1 MNTQQPSTNP
11 QTGLTSADVLERRER
26 YGANTLTP
34 AKKKSLFILFFEKFA
49 DLTVLILCACAAV
62 SIALEVSRG
71 NFPWE
76 GVAILLAVFVATCGT
91 LWSELKADKA
101 FELLKR
107 DTDKILVKVIRDA
120 QFQVVANSNVV
131 VGDIVRLE
139 AGDKIP
145 ADARYLSGVEF
156 EVDESLMTGE
166 QMAVPKN
173 VEQNRLTGGTYVLSG
188 QALACVTAVGDRS
201 ELGRIAASL
210 QGETAQEGEALT
222 PLQKRLKRLSQQ
234 ISVWGM
240 AAAVLIFAVLAGCAF
255 CSMDRY
261 TFANVAGALFRAF
274 MVAVTIVVVAVP
286 EGLPLAVFVT
296 LGLGMRKIREDN
308 NLVRKMV
315 AAETIGSATVICTD
329 KTGTLTMNQM
339 GVDTLWFGG
348 RCYAGATLGEAK
360 SDADFDLFA
369 RGFSLNSTAEIDAE
383 GRAVGNATEAAVL
396 RWLAS
401 LNLRYAEFRAGTPV
415 VRRIPFSADRKRM
428 TTVAGG
434 YVFTKGA
441 PERVFPLCTGGDVAG
456 AERIVREL
464 AQRAVRT
471 LAVAYKEERTEEA
484 PEEGLTLL
492 GIVGL
497 TDPLR
502 PDVAAAVAG
511 CRKAGIRVIMITGD
525 HPLTARAIACDA
537 GLVRPESAAE
547 VLTGETFAA
556 KSDEELRVLLKS
568 VNVIARARP
577 DTKARLVRLL
587 QEEGEVVAMTGDGTN
602 DAPALKQAD
611 VGIAMGVRGT
621 DVAKSVSDI
630 VLTDDNFG
638 SIVRAVKWGR
648 TLYENLQKFL
658 QFQLTVNISAL
669 FFAFISPL
677 AALFWPNA
685 GFSQTPL
692 TVLQFLWLNLIMD
705 TLAALAFGLE
715 PPRPEVMSMPPKET
729 AEPFVTR
736 AMAVNIVA
744 MGVVFVAVMLVV
756 QTTDWLGAPDAQ
768 KATAVFNCFVWLQL
782 FNAVN
787 ARSVNARESAFGG
800 LFRSR
805 SFLGVMGLVVAIQVL
820 MVQYGGQLFQTVPL
834 APSVWLRTLS
844 IGVFVLLAGGIVHA
858 GIRWIAVAKKGT
870 DKYGGRK

>member
-1 MNTQQPSTNP
+1 MNTQPSTNP
-11 QTGLTSADVLERRER
+11 QTGLSSAEVFESRKRH
-26 YGANTLTP
+26 GSNTLTP
-34 AKKKSLFILFFEKFA
+34 AKKKSIFTLFAEKFA
-49 DLTVLILCACAAV
+49 DLTVLILCVCAAV

-76 GVAILLAVFVATCGT
+76 GAAILLAVFIATCGT

-107 DTDKILVKVIRDA
+107 DTDEIKVKVVRDS
-120 QFQVVANSNVV
+120 QFQVIANSEVV
-131 VGDIVRLE
+131 AGDIIRLE
-139 AGDKIP
+139 TGDKIP
-145 ADARYLSGVEF
+145 ADARYLSGAEF

-166 QMAVPKN
+166 QMPVPKDGGH
-173 VEQNRLTGGTYVLSG
+173 NRLTGGTYVLSG
-188 QALACVTAVGDRS
+188 QAVACVESVGDHT
-201 ELGRIAASL
+201 ELGRLAASL
-210 QGETAQEGEALT
+210 HGEKTQAEEALT
-222 PLQKRLKRLSQQ
+222 PLQKRLKKLSQQ

-240 AAAVLIFAVLAGCAF
+240 AAAVLIFAVLSGCAVY
-255 CSMDRY
+255 SMDGY
-261 TFANVAGALFRAF
+261 TFAKVAEALFRAF

-329 KTGTLTMNQM
+329 KTGTLTLNRMS
-339 GVDTLWFGG
+339 VDTLWLGG
-348 RCYAGATLGEAK
+348 TRYAGATLGQAK
-360 SDADFDLFA
+360 DDVAFDLFA

-396 RWLAS
+396 RWFLDAGV
-401 LNLRYAEFRAGTPV
+401 RYADFRAATPV
-415 VRRIPFSADRKRM
+415 DRRIPFSADRKRM

-434 YVFTKGA
+434 CVFVKGA
-441 PERVFPLCTGGDVAG
+441 PERVFPLCTEGNFAE
-456 AERIVREL
+456 AERLVAEL
-464 AQRAVRT
+464 AERAVRT
-471 LAVAYKEERTEEA
+471 LAVASKKERAGES

-502 PDVAAAVAG
+502 PDVAEAVAG
-511 CRKAGIRVIMITGD
+511 CRRAGIRVIMITGD
-525 HPLTARAIACDA
+525 HPLTARAIAADA
-537 GLVRPESAAE
+537 GLLRPGTETE

-556 KSDEELRVLLKS
+556 KSDAELHALLKS

-587 QEEGEVVAMTGDGTN
+587 QEAGEVVAMTGDGTN

-621 DVAKSVSDI
+621 DVAKSASDI

-658 QFQLTVNISAL
+658 QFQLTVNVSAL
-669 FFAFISPL
+669 GFAFISPL
-677 AALFWPNA
+677 AALLWPGA

-715 PPRPEVMSMPPKET
+715 PPRPEVMSMPPKKT
-729 AEPFVTR
+729 DEPFVTR
-736 AMAVNIVA
+736 TMAVNIAV
-744 MGVVFVAVMLVV
+744 MGTVFVAVILLI
-756 QTTDWLGAPDAQ
+756 QTTDWLGAPAGQ
-768 KATAVFNCFVWLQL
+768 RATAVFNCFVWLQL

-787 ARSVNARESAFGG
+787 ARSVNAGETAFGG
-800 LFRSR
+800 LLRSR
-805 SFLGVMGLVVAIQVL
+805 SFLCVMGLVAAIQVL
-820 MVQYGGQLFQTVPL
+820 MVRYGGQLFQTVPL
-834 APSVWLRTLS
+834 SPAVWLRTFAV
-844 IGVFVLLAGGIVHA
+844 GAFVLFAGWIVHA
-858 GIRWIAVAKKGT
+858 VSRRVAVSTG
-870 DKYGGRK
+870 GGR

>member
-1 MNTQQPSTNP
+1 MNTQPSTDSK
-11 QTGLTSADVLERRER
+11 TGLSSAEVFESRKR
-26 YGANTLTP
+26 YGSNTLTP
-34 AKKKSLFILFFEKFA
+34 PKKKSLLSLFLEKFT
-49 DLTVLILCACAAV
+49 DLTVLILCVCAAV
-62 SIALEVSRG
+62 SILMEVTRG

-107 DTDKILVKVIRDA
+107 DTDEIKVKVIRDTR
-120 QFQVVANSNVV
+120 FLLISNSKVV
-131 VGDIVRLE
+131 VGDIVHLE
-139 AGDKIP
+139 TGDKIP
-145 ADARYLSGVEF
+145 ADARYLSGAEF

-166 QMAVPKN
+166 QMPVRK
-173 VEQNRLTGGTYVLSG
+173 ERQGDRLTGGTYVLSG
-188 QALACVTAVGDRS
+188 QAVACVTAVGDNT
-201 ELGRIAASL
+201 ELGRLAASL
-210 QGETAQEGEALT
+210 RGEAAKEGEPLT
-222 PLQKRLKRLSQQ
+222 PLQKRLKKLSQQ

-240 AAAVLIFAVLAGCAF
+240 AAAVLIFAVLSGCALN
-255 CSMDRY
+255 SIAHY
-261 TFANVAGALFRAF
+261 TFAGVAGALFRAF

-329 KTGTLTMNQM
+329 KTGTLTMNRM
-339 GVDTLWFGG
+339 SVDTLWFGG
-348 RCYAGATLGEAK
+348 ARYSGATLGQAK
-360 SDADFDLFA
+360 SDAAFELFA
-369 RGFSLNSTAEIDAE
+369 RSFALNSTAEIDAE
-383 GRAVGNATEAAVL
+383 GHAVGNATEAAVL
-396 RWLAS
+396 RWFFEQGV
-401 LNLRYAEFRAGTPV
+401 RYTDLRAGTPV
-415 VRRIPFSADRKRM
+415 DRRIPFSADRKRM

-441 PERVFPLCTGGDVAG
+441 PERVFPLCTEGDTAG

-464 AQRAVRT
+464 AERAVRT
-471 LAVAYKEERTEEA
+471 LAVAYKKERDGDA

-497 TDPLR
+497 SDPLR
-502 PDVAAAVAG
+502 PDVAEAVQSCG
-511 CRKAGIRVIMITGD
+511 KAGIRVMMITGD
-525 HPLTARAIACDA
+525 HPLTARSIARDA
-537 GLVRPESAAE
+537 GLLPPKSVTE

-556 KSDEELRVLLKS
+556 KSDEELHVLLKS

-658 QFQLTVNISAL
+658 QFQLTVNVSAL

-677 AALFWPNA
+677 AALLWPSA
-685 GFSQTPL
+685 GFAQTPL

-715 PPRPEVMSMPPKET
+715 PPRPEVMSIPPKKTDE
-729 AEPFVTR
+729 AFVTR
-736 AMAVNIVA
+736 TMAVNIAA
-744 MGVVFVAVMLVV
+744 MGMAFVAVMLFV
-756 QTTDWLGAPDAQ
+756 QTTNWLGAPEAQ
-768 KATAVFNCFVWLQL
+768 KATSVFNCFVWLQL

-787 ARSVNARESAFGG
+787 ARSVRAGGSAFGG

-805 SFLGVMGLVVAIQVL
+805 SFLGVMGLVAALQVL
-820 MVQYGGQLFQTVPL
+820 MVQYGGNLFQTVPL
-834 APSVWLRTLS
+834 SLEVWLRTFALGAS
-844 IGVFVLLAGGIVHA
+844 VLLFGGIVHTVTRRNRSA
-858 GIRWIAVAKKGT
+858 SSW
-870 DKYGGRK
+870 